1 MSFWQKTM
9 LWLGLGPDEMYEG
22 MSDGVRPRSWP
33 PEQNSEE
40 TASSKPSRIPI
51 KVRLK
56 ENLTDEK
63 SSEMES
69 TGTVRP
75 LRPARSTKPK
85 IEEPKSF
92 NEVIFFA
99 DRYTS
104 GNAVLLK
111 LGGVEHAVAR
121 RIIDFASGLCY
132 AEKGEIKRMGNQEY
146 LLIPKDATV
155 DPEAREKIIEELKS
169 TS

>member
-1 MSFWQKTM
+1 M

-22 MSDGVRPRSWP
+22 MSDGVEPRSWP
-33 PEQNSEE
+33 PKQNSEE
-40 TASSKPSRIPI
+40 TPSIKPSRTPI
-51 KVRLK
+51 KARVK
-56 ENLTDEK
+56 ENLTEGE
-63 SSEMES
+63 SSKIEP

-85 IEEPKSF
+85 TEEPKSF
-92 NEVIFFA
+92 NDVTTFG

-104 GNAVLLK
+104 GNAVLVK

-155 DPEAREKIIEELKS
+155 DPETREKIKEELKS
-169 TS
+169 TTQE

>member
-1 MSFWQKTM
+1 M

-22 MSDGVRPRSWP
+22 MSDGVQPRSWP
-33 PEQNSEE
+33 PEQDNKEVDHP
-40 TASSKPSRIPI
+40 KPDKTPI
-51 KVRLK
+51 KARLRGFTE
-56 ENLTDEK
+56 ENRSAT
-63 SSEMES
+63 ES
-69 TGTVRP
+69 TGTVRA

-85 IEEPKSF
+85 TEEPKSF
-92 NEVIFFA
+92 NEVTSFA

-132 AEKGEIKRMGNQEY
+132 AEKGEIKRMGNQDY

-155 DPEAREKIIEELKS
+155 DPETREKIIEDLKN
-169 TS
+169 TSQG